1 MNRKHILN
9 SLLILTTLVIWVWV
23 FKMIFASSPEEKH
36 DTYSGKISKPNRNFK
51 PMKEFEFLN
60 NYQDPFRII
69 ISKDTIKKNDTTS
82 KTKLPSSSENI
93 PISTSNISYKGI
105 INNRGRISAVI
116 LWNGG
121 LKLLIE
127 KDRLGEFVISKIYND
142 SIILLNNKRRYV
154 ILKL

>member
-9 SLLILTTLVIWVWV
+9 SFLILTTLVIWVWV

-51 PMKEFEFLN
+51 PMKEFDFLN
-60 NYQDPFRII
+60 NYQDPFRITN
-69 ISKDTIKKNDTTS
+69 SKDSTKQKDTTL
-82 KTKLPSSSENI
+82 KTNLPSAFNNI

-105 INNRGRISAVI
+105 INNHGRTSAVI

-127 KDRLGEFVISKIYND
+127 KDKIGDFVVSKIYHD
-142 SIILLNNKRRYV
+142 SIILLNNKRRYI